1 MGEII
6 EFDTTLRAVR
16 EWRRMGQRL
25 AEAERAERFYT
36 SRLEGATTGQ
46 QRREF
51 KAKLDAAEREH
62 AEAVEGMQTAL
73 VALGILAEEKDAR
86 LAEIV
91 QLRDLHRL
99 GWGPLASVLGLS
111 SSYAERLYH
120 QGVRALRDLGAVDR
134 AAAVA
139 VERPEEAKR
148 LASLAV
154 GTLDDGIRTRTAVD
168 MTISHI

>member
-1 MGEII
+1 MGEIV

-25 AEAERAERFYT
+25 AEAERAERFYG

-46 QRREF
+46 QRRESR
-51 KAKLDAAEREH
+51 AKLDAAEREH
-62 AEAVEGMQTAL
+62 AEAVEGMQSAL
-73 VALGILAEEKDAR
+73 VALGILAEKDPR

-91 QLRDLHRL
+91 QLRELHRL
-99 GWGPLASVLGLS
+99 GWGPLASVMGLS
-111 SSYAERLYH
+111 SSYCERLYH

-168 MTISHI
+168 MGISHI

>member
-1 MGEII
+1 MSEIV
-6 EFDTTLRAVR
+6 EFDVTLRAVR

-36 SRLEGATTGQ
+36 SRLETSTTGQ

-51 KAKLDAAEREH
+51 RAKLDAAEREH

-73 VALGILAEEKDAR
+73 VACGILAEKDPR

-139 VERPEEAKR
+139 VERPEEARR

-154 GTLDDGIRTRTAVD
+154 GTVDDGIRTRTAVD
-168 MTISHI
+168 MTINHI